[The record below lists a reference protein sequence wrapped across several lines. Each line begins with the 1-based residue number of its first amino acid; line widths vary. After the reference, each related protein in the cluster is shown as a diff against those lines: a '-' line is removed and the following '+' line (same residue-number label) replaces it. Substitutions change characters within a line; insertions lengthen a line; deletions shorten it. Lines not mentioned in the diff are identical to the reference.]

1 MNKDDDFYS
10 RFRDLTPPR
19 KPKHPP
25 LDPNGSWEQ
34 FVGRRCLLTDN
45 YPWRGHAGEIVRI
58 EKTPWGPRPVVRL
71 DPGPKVP
78 PGQECF
84 VMKPEDFREA

>member
-19 KPKHPP
+19 RAEHPP
-25 LDPNGSWEQ
+25 LDPDGPLEQ
-34 FVGRRCLLTDN
+34 LVGRRCRLVWN
-45 YPWRGHAGEIVRI
+45 HPWHGHTGEIVRI
-58 EKTPWGPRPVVRL
+58 EKTPWGERPVVRL
-71 DPGPKVP
+71 DDGLKVP